1 MLKICEENRIENEKE
16 YLALLLNKPDLFSIT
31 QIRPKWMC
39 LKENQKMME
48 YCLECYNEYES
59 INPTKI
65 AEKHKD
71 FNATYF
77 LELFSETWWH
87 ANAWKEQLKVAE
99 DSIVKFYKEDII
111 KTMNEKLKRK
121 EIKYDEFMVKMK
133 ELDDITLVDNSPT
146 LTKQEMLEHINAQN
160 SRVRF
165 LKFKKLD
172 DVLRMVQGDFLIIG
186 ATTGA
191 GKSGLMLNFM
201 NDLMSRFQCIYF
213 NMEMSKS
220 TIYKRLVSIDAQIK
234 VEDVEKPKSQ
244 YQKQLIEKSLQKIEN
259 CKLVVEHKASDIK
272 QIKSVVAKLK
282 DKERHTVL
290 FIDHL
295 GLTKC
300 DGTKSLYEQATEVAK
315 QLRQMCLEYDCTIIS
330 ASQLNRSAVVSE
342 ELNISM
348 LKDSGELENSA
359 SKVILLYRD
368 KESDKSSPI
377 IKMNVEVAKNRD
389 GICGNTKMVYN
400 KEQQIFKE
408 ETMVS

>member
-1 MLKICEENRIENEKE
+1 MLKICKENRIENEKE

-31 QIRPKWMC
+31 QIRPNW
-39 LKENQKMME
+39 LFLRENQKMLE
-48 YCLECYNEYES
+48 QCLECFNQYGTV
-59 INPTKI
+59 NPMKI
-65 AEKHKD
+65 VEKHKD
-71 FNATYF
+71 FNAIYF

-87 ANAWKEQLKVAE
+87 ENAWKEQLKIAE
-99 DSIVKFYKEDII
+99 ESIVKFYKEDII
-111 KTMNEKLKRK
+111 KAINEKLKRN
-121 EIKYDEFMVKMK
+121 EINYDEFMTKMK
-133 ELDDITLVDNSPT
+133 ELDDITLVENSPT
-146 LTKQEMLEHINAQN
+146 LTKQEMIENINAVN

-165 LKFKKLD
+165 LKFTKLD
-172 DVLRMVQGDFLIIG
+172 NILRMVQGDFLIIG

-201 NDLMSRFQCIYF
+201 NDLMARYQCIYF

-220 TIYKRLVSIDAQIK
+220 TIYKRLVSIEAQIK
-234 VEDVEKPKSQ
+234 VEDVEKPKSE
-244 YQKQLIEKSLQKIEN
+244 YQRNLINKSLQKIED

-330 ASQLNRSAVVSE
+330 ASQLNRSAVMSE

-389 GICGNTKMVYN
+389 GICGNTKMIYN

-408 ETMVS
+408 ETVVS

>member
-1 MLKICEENRIENEKE
+1 MLKICKENRIENEKE

-31 QIRPKWMC
+31 QIRPNW
-39 LKENQKMME
+39 LFLRENQKMLE
-48 YCLECYNEYES
+48 QCLECFNQYGVV
-59 INPTKI
+59 NPTKI
-65 AEKHKD
+65 VEKHKD
-71 FNATYF
+71 FNAIYF

-87 ANAWKEQLKVAE
+87 ENAWKEQLKIAE
-99 DSIVKFYKEDII
+99 ESIVKFYKEDII
-111 KTMNEKLKRK
+111 KVMNEKLKRN
-121 EIKYDEFMVKMK
+121 EINYDEFMTKMK
-133 ELDDITLVDNSPT
+133 ELDDITLVENSPT
-146 LTKQEMLEHINAQN
+146 LTKQEMIENINAVN

-165 LKFKKLD
+165 LKFTKLD
-172 DVLRMVQGDFLIIG
+172 NILRMVQGDFLIIG

-201 NDLMSRFQCIYF
+201 NDLMARYQCIYF

-220 TIYKRLVSIDAQIK
+220 TIYKRLVSIEAQIK
-234 VEDVEKPKSQ
+234 VEDVEKPKSE
-244 YQKQLIEKSLQKIEN
+244 YQRNLINKSLQKIED

-282 DKERHTVL
+282 DKNRHTVL

-330 ASQLNRSAVVSE
+330 ASQLNRSAVMSE

-389 GICGNTKMVYN
+389 GICGNTKMIYN

-408 ETMVS
+408 ETVVS

>member
-1 MLKICEENRIENEKE
+1 MLKICEENRIENERE

-48 YCLECYNEYES
+48 YCLECYNEHEA
-59 INPTKI
+59 INPAKI

-71 FNATYF
+71 FNASYF

-87 ANAWKEQLKVAE
+87 SNAWKEQLKVAE
-99 DSIVKFYKEDII
+99 ESIVKFYKEDII
-111 KTMNEKLKRK
+111 KMMNEKLKRN
-121 EIKYDEFMVKMK
+121 EIKYDEFMTKMK
-133 ELDDITLVDNSPT
+133 ELDDITLVENSPT
-146 LTKQEMLEHINAQN
+146 LTKQEMIENINAVN
-160 SRVRF
+160 SRVRL
-165 LKFKKLD
+165 LKFTKLD
-172 DVLRMVQGDFLIIG
+172 DILRMVQGDFLIIG

-201 NDLMSRFQCIYF
+201 NDLMARYQCIYF

-220 TIYKRLVSIDAQIK
+220 TIYKRLVSIEAQIK
-234 VEDVEKPKSQ
+234 VEDVEKPKSE
-244 YQKQLIEKSLQKIEN
+244 YQRNLINKSLQKIED

-330 ASQLNRSAVVSE
+330 ASQLNRSAVMSE

-389 GICGNTKMVYN
+389 GICGNTKMIYN

>member
-1 MLKICEENRIENEKE
+1 MLKICKENRIENEKE

-31 QIRPKWMC
+31 QIRPNW
-39 LKENQKMME
+39 LFLRENQKMLE
-48 YCLECYNEYES
+48 QCLECFNQYGVV
-59 INPTKI
+59 NPTKI
-65 AEKHKD
+65 VEKHKD
-71 FNATYF
+71 FNAIYF

-87 ANAWKEQLKVAE
+87 ENAWKEQLKIAE
-99 DSIVKFYKEDII
+99 ESIVKFYKEDII
-111 KTMNEKLKRK
+111 KVMNEKLKRN
-121 EIKYDEFMVKMK
+121 EINYDEFMTKMK
-133 ELDDITLVDNSPT
+133 ELDDITLVENSPT
-146 LTKQEMLEHINAQN
+146 LTKQEMMENINAVN

-165 LKFKKLD
+165 LKFTKLD
-172 DVLRMVQGDFLIIG
+172 NILRMVQGDFLIIG

-201 NDLMSRFQCIYF
+201 NDLMARYQCIYF

-220 TIYKRLVSIDAQIK
+220 TIYKRLVSIEAQIK
-234 VEDVEKPKSQ
+234 VEDVEKPKSE
-244 YQKQLIEKSLQKIEN
+244 YQRNLINKSLQKIED

-282 DKERHTVL
+282 DKNRHTVL

-330 ASQLNRSAVVSE
+330 ASQLNRSAVMSE

-389 GICGNTKMVYN
+389 GICGNTKMIYN

-408 ETMVS
+408 ETVVS

>member
-1 MLKICEENRIENEKE
+1 MLKICKENRIENEKE

-31 QIRPKWMC
+31 QIRPNWMF

-48 YCLECYNEYES
+48 YCLECYAEHEA
-59 INPTKI
+59 INPAKI

-71 FNATYF
+71 FNAEYF
-77 LELFSETWWH
+77 LELFDETWWH
-87 ANAWKEQLKVAE
+87 SNAWKEQLKVAE

-111 KTMNEKLKRK
+111 KVMNEKLKRS

-133 ELDDITLVDNSPT
+133 ELDDITLVENSPT
-146 LTKQEMLEHINAQN
+146 LTKQEMIENINAVN
-160 SRVRF
+160 SRVRL
-165 LKFKKLD
+165 LKFTKLD
-172 DVLRMVQGDFLIIG
+172 DILRMVQGDFLIIG

-201 NDLMSRFQCIYF
+201 NDLMARYQCIYF

-220 TIYKRLVSIDAQIK
+220 TIYKRLVSIEAQIK
-234 VEDVEKPKSQ
+234 VEDVEKPKSE
-244 YQKQLIEKSLQKIEN
+244 YQRNLINKSLQKIEN

-330 ASQLNRSAVVSE
+330 ASQLNRSAVTSE

-389 GICGNTKMVYN
+389 GICGNTKMIYN

>member
-1 MLKICEENRIENEKE
+1 MLKICKENRIENEKE

-31 QIRPKWMC
+31 QIRPNW
-39 LKENQKMME
+39 LFLRENQKMLE
-48 YCLECYNEYES
+48 QCLECFNQYGA

-65 AEKHKD
+65 VEKHKD
-71 FNATYF
+71 FNAIYF

-87 ANAWKEQLKVAE
+87 ENAWKEQLKIAE
-99 DSIVKFYKEDII
+99 ESIVKFYKEDII
-111 KTMNEKLKRK
+111 KVMNEKLKRN
-121 EIKYDEFMVKMK
+121 EINYDEFMTKMK
-133 ELDDITLVDNSPT
+133 ELDDITLVENSPT
-146 LTKQEMLEHINAQN
+146 LTKQEMIENINAVN

-165 LKFKKLD
+165 LKFTKLD
-172 DVLRMVQGDFLIIG
+172 NILRMVQGDFLIIG

-201 NDLMSRFQCIYF
+201 NDLMARYQCIYF

-220 TIYKRLVSIDAQIK
+220 TIYKRLVSIEAQIK
-234 VEDVEKPKSQ
+234 VEDVEKPKSE
-244 YQKQLIEKSLQKIEN
+244 YQRNLINKSLQKIED

-282 DKERHTVL
+282 DKNRHTVL

-330 ASQLNRSAVVSE
+330 ASQLNRSAVMSE

-389 GICGNTKMVYN
+389 GICGNTKMIYN

-408 ETMVS
+408 ETIVS

>member
-1 MLKICEENRIENEKE
+1 MLKICKENRIENEKE

-31 QIRPKWMC
+31 QIRPNWMF
-39 LKENQKMME
+39 LKDNQKMME
-48 YCLECYNEYES
+48 YCLECYQEHEAIS
-59 INPTKI
+59 PTKI

-71 FNATYF
+71 FNAIYF

-87 ANAWKEQLKVAE
+87 QNAWKEQMKDAE

-111 KTMNEKLKRK
+111 KAMNEKLRRN
-121 EIKYDEFMVKMK
+121 EIKYDEFMAKMK
-133 ELDDITLVDNSPT
+133 ELDDITLVENSPT
-146 LTKQEMLEHINAQN
+146 LTKQEMLENINANN
-160 SRVRF
+160 SRVRL
-165 LKFKKLD
+165 LKFTKLD

-191 GKSGLMLNFM
+191 GKSGLMLNLM
-201 NDLMSRFQCIYF
+201 NDLMGRYQCIYF

-220 TIYKRLVSIDAQIK
+220 TIYKRLVSIDAQVK
-234 VEDVEKPKSQ
+234 VEDVEKPKSEH
-244 YQKQLIEKSLQKIEN
+244 QKNIINKSLQKIED
-259 CKLVVEHKASDIK
+259 CRLVVEHKASDIK

-282 DKERHTVL
+282 DKERHTIL

-300 DGTKSLYEQATEVAK
+300 DGMKSLYEQATEVAK

-330 ASQLNRSAVVSE
+330 ASQLNRSAVTSE
-342 ELNISM
+342 ALNISM

-377 IKMNVEVAKNRD
+377 VKMNVEVAKNRD
-389 GICGNTKMVYN
+389 GICGNTKMIYN
-400 KEQQIFKE
+400 KEQQIFTEVK
-408 ETMVS
+408 